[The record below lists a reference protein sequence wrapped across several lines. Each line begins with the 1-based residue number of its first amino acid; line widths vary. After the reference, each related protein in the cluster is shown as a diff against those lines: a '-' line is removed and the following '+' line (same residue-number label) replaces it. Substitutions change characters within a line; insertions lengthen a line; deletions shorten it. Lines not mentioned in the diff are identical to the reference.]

1 MKTKVYIG
9 KAIVF
14 PVVMYGY
21 ESCTMKK
28 AERRRIYAFE
38 LWCWR
43 QFLRVPWTARRSNQ
57 SILKEKKPWMFIGKT
72 NAKAEA
78 SVLWPPDAKSWTIR
92 KDPDA
97 GKYWGQEEKGA
108 TENEM
113 VEWHH
118 QLKGH
123 EFEETLG
130 DNEGQGSLG
139 HKELD
144 ATGLLSKATRILWVQ
159 GPCSFLRTVCPHPMK
174 CPVVELSTSQ
184 APEKKRE
191 TEPCTLHTYSFIYV
205 SVDSFCLCSSRRS
218 HMSLVEAWLRACS
231 APVTDQA
238 ASPRDDTDARE
249 EGEWGLIWASESTP
263 KFSNMFTFT
272 YFKDSKPLLLWFLF
286 SPTAS
291 QEISWVIL

>member
-1 MKTKVYIG
+1 MLKLKLQYFG
-9 KAIVF
+9 HL
-14 PVVMYGY
+14 MQ
-21 ESCTMKK
+21 K
-28 AERRRIYAFE
+28 AESLEKTLMLGNIEGRRRRGQQRMRWLNGIINSRDMSLRK
-38 LWCWR
+38 LWEIMKDREAW
-43 QFLRVPWTARRSNQ
+43 VTRSRTQ
-57 SILKEKKPWMFIGKT
+57 L
-72 NAKAEA
+72 
-78 SVLWPPDAKSWTIR
+78 D
-92 KDPDA
+92 
-97 GKYWGQEEKGA
+97 YWA
-108 TENEM
+108 T
-113 VEWHH
+113 
-118 QLKGH
+118 
-123 EFEETLG
+123 
-130 DNEGQGSLG
+130 
-139 HKELD
+139 
-144 ATGLLSKATRILWVQ
+144 ATRILWIQ
-159 GPCSFLRTVCPHPMK
+159 GLCSFHRTVCPHPMK

-249 EGEWGLIWASESTP
+249 EGEWGLIWASESPP

-291 QEISWVIL
+291 HGVSWVILQCSCYIAQVNLYIKFLFYHSYMMESSLVS